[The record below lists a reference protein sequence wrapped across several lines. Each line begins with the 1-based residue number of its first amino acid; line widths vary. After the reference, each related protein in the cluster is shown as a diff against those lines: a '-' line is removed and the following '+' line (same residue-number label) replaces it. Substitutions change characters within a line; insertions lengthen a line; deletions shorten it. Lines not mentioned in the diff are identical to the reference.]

1 MSVPALSNQASTRL
15 LAKIWLVIV
24 LAFIGHNIYLWSGH
38 LQLDTDILAM
48 LPQDERDPTVQN
60 ATRQLSDSA
69 SKRVVVLI
77 GGQDWESASAAAD
90 AYAASLAQSKLPLT
104 LRYTMGDESEWLSFF
119 TPHRNQLLS
128 ATQRQQLANTSSDQL
143 AQRAV
148 AALYQPGIGMPRLGE
163 WQDDPLNLLGA
174 WLGERAAES
183 KVRIKDGRLA
193 LRTSSAESTEE
204 NYALLTLEQS
214 GSAFSIKAQQA
225 LIPVLD
231 AAKAAAIKTQPKV
244 QVLSVGV
251 PLHAAAAASQ
261 AEREVHTIG
270 IGSMIG
276 IVLLTVFAFSAIR
289 PRILVTISIA
299 IGLLA
304 AISVCTL
311 LFGRLHLITL
321 VFGASLV
328 GVAENYGSNYF
339 SSRQG
344 RPAAERW
351 AMLKTQAPVM
361 WLAMLTTAIGYLL
374 LALTPFPGLRQ
385 IAVFSATGLLAAFV
399 TVMWWFPLFDK
410 GEMNHTR
417 LSLWIGSRRRLWPSV
432 GRNRLT
438 LIFSLIVAI
447 TLLWGGLSIKSND
460 DVRLLQS
467 SPPALIAQQIKVS
480 KLLDLPSPA
489 QFYLIRGAS
498 IEAVLQQE
506 EVLKAKLAPLIAK
519 GSLSGY
525 QAISDWAP
533 SLAQQAENQALVARV
548 VFGEQG
554 VLAKASMALDES
566 LTPALKSAAPL
577 MIADWLAAPVSEPL
591 RHQWLGRF
599 ENGYASVMLLRG
611 VNKPEQLAELA
622 AMAPSVAGVRWVDK
636 VAEVSTV
643 MGRYRVLMAWV
654 IALSYLLVFA
664 ALSYRFGRQAWRALL
679 PTLLASGLALALLAL
694 LGQPLQLFNIL
705 ALLLILGMG
714 VDYGIFLLE
723 NPDRHETRPFLSVT
737 LAAASTLLAFG
748 LLALSATPALHAFG
762 LTMLLGIGLSWLLT
776 PAFMP
781 LTTSEK

>member
-1 MSVPALSNQASTRL
+1 MSNQASIRL
-15 LAKIWLVIV
+15 LAKVWLLIV
-24 LAFIGHNIYLWSGH
+24 LAFTGHNLYLWSGH

-77 GGQDWESASAAAD
+77 GGQTWERASAAAD
-90 AYAASLAQSKLPLT
+90 AYAASLLESKLPLA
-104 LRYTMGDESEWLSFF
+104 LRYKMGDESEWLSFF

-128 ATQRQQLANTSSDQL
+128 ATQRQQLTSTSSDEL

-163 WQDDPLNLLGA
+163 WKDDPLNLLGA

-183 KVRIKDGRLA
+183 KVRIRDGRLS
-193 LRTSSAESTEE
+193 LSTSSPSGEAF
-204 NYALLTLEQS
+204 YVLLTLEQN
-214 GSAFSIKAQQA
+214 GPAFSVKAQQA
-225 LIPVLD
+225 LIPALD
-231 AAKAAAIKTQPKV
+231 AAKAAALKTQPEV

-276 IVLLTVFAFSAIR
+276 IVLLTVFAFSALR

-351 AMLKTQAPVM
+351 AMLKAQSPVM

-410 GEMNHTR
+410 GEMKHTR
-417 LSLWIGSRRRLWPSV
+417 LSLWIGSRRALWPSL

-438 LIFSLIVAI
+438 LILSLIVAI

-480 KLLDLPSPA
+480 QLLDLPSPA

-506 EVLKAKLAPLIAK
+506 EALKTRLAPLIDK
-519 GSLSGY
+519 GSINGY
-525 QAISDWAP
+525 QAISDWVP
-533 SLAQQAENQALVARV
+533 SLAQQAANQALVERV
-548 VFGEQG
+548 VFSEQG
-554 VLAKASMALDES
+554 VLSKASLALGEA
-566 LTPALKSAAPL
+566 LTPAFKTTAPL
-577 MIADWLAAPVSEPL
+577 LIADWLAAPVSEPL
-591 RHQWLGRF
+591 RHQWLGKF

-611 VNKPEQLAELA
+611 VSKPAQLAELA
-622 AMAPSVAGVRWVDK
+622 AIAPSVAGVRWVDK

-679 PTLLASGLALALLAL
+679 PTLLASGLALAILAL

-723 NPDRHETRPFLSVT
+723 NPDRQATRPFLSVT

-762 LTMLLGIGLSWLLT
+762 LTMLLGIGLSWLFT

-781 LTTSEK
+781 TTK